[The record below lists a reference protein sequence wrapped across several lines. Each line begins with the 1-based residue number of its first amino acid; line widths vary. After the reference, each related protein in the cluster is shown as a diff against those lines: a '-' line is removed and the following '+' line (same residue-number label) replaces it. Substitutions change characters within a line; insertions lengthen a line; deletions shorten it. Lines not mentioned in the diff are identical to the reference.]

1 MLQSVRVICNRLSLL
16 GIIGIVAANLTTSTD
31 VAAQSATAPRNPVCL
46 VRPSINE
53 SVAPSRVIAPKASQ
67 ESLEKKGFV
76 EFTCGRAGFT
86 RQEQLRF
93 QDFVCRIAVEETE
106 GTQRQFEYIFGERP
120 AILCAMA
127 ELALGEMPKKRGR
140 N

>member
-93 QDFVCRIAVEETE
+93 QDFVCRIAVEESE
-106 GTQRQFEYIFGERP
+106 GTQRQFENILGERP
-120 AILCAMA
+120 AVLCALA
-127 ELALGEMPKKRGR
+127 EVALGRVPELRGQR
-140 N
+140 